1 MRDVALVAL
10 TLTTLAI
17 AGSLS
22 GLPLVDLAEG
32 VVLFGIGLL
41 ATAGVGVSTAALVW
55 LGAALLDDR
64 EEP

>member
-10 TLTTLAI
+10 TLTTIAI

-22 GLPLVDLAEG
+22 GLPPLELAEG
-32 VVLFGIGLL
+32 AVLLVIGLL
-41 ATAGVGVSTAALVW
+41 ATAGVGISTAALVW

-64 EEP
+64 EGS